1 MLDRIVAPSHRDAGR
16 CEDIM
21 WQRPALAFACFLA
34 SAPLA
39 LAQPVTPSEKR
50 FVPYSGVM
58 PLCEDVNVLAK
69 IQKRFSKAE
78 RKYWGSGLEMVAFDK
93 IRETAY
99 RFNGIDTIPRRSCTA
114 KVWLNTGEE
123 RALVYTIGEDTCFA
137 GGDFL
142 GLPFGG
148 VNLFQH
154 WGVTFCVAGL
164 DRNLSYGRNC
174 HAARS

>member
-1 MLDRIVAPSHRDAGR
+1 
-16 CEDIM
+16 M
-21 WQRPALAFACFLA
+21 WRKTTLAFACLLSVLQSA
-34 SAPLA
+34 S
-39 LAQPVTPSEKR
+39 AQPVTPSEKR
-50 FVPYSGVM
+50 FVPFNGVM

-69 IQKRFSKAE
+69 IQKRFGKAE

-93 IRETAY
+93 IRETGY
-99 RFNGIDTIPRRSCTA
+99 RLNGIDTIPRRSCTA

-123 RALVYTIGEDTCFA
+123 RMLVYSIGEDTGFA

-148 VNLFQH
+148 VNLFKH

-164 DRNLSYGRNC
+164 DRSLTYGRNC
-174 HAARS
+174 QSARS